1 MSNQQTGGAPDVD
14 EIISECFFAMGTG
27 AGMPIKSDAV
37 TKLRDMYR
45 KEWVTVLQNHSNAWD
60 DNGHAVL
67 DYCRA
72 VGRLAA
78 QKAIAKGANRIEVT
92 DAEQAAMT
100 VQGWVQAQIA
110 RDTMFCI

>member
-1 MSNQQTGGAPDVD
+1 MSKNPPDVD
-14 EIISECFFAMGTG
+14 EIISQCFYALGTG

-37 TKLRDMYR
+37 ARLRDLYR
-45 KEWVTVLQNHSNAWD
+45 QQWTQVLQDHPDAWD

-78 QKAIAKGANRIEVT
+78 QKAIAKGANRIDVI
-92 DAEQAAMT
+92 DAEEASQT
-100 VQGWVQAQIA
+100 VQGWVQAQVA
-110 RDTMFCI
+110 KDTMFCI